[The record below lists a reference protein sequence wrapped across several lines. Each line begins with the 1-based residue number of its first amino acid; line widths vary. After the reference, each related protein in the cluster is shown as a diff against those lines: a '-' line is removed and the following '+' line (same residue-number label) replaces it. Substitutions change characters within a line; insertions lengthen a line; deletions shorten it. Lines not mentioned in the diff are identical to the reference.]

1 MNNLETM
8 WNIKNMNTY
17 TDFIRT
23 VAIIIYT
30 YYVFRKVINVKL
42 KDIKVI
48 DKFFIIISTLI
59 ISFLICNIITD
70 IKSYYSILIEISLI
84 SIVNYFVNK
93 KELYYSF
100 LLTTISFGINYS
112 IYMLSVIIAFIPNA
126 IFKIQNDYIGLLIIL
141 VIYTLLIYKIFKL
154 KRLKYGISLLN
165 GKLQN
170 SYISYLFFN
179 LCIIILAFAIV
190 LQEIPVLGI
199 RKVGLGLML
208 LIIVI
213 FITIKESIKLY
224 YKQNLLIKD
233 LESTKKELSE
243 KNEELAK
250 LEKENL
256 EFSKTS
262 HSLAHRQKA
271 LEYKLNKLI
280 NGDKAT
286 PQDTTKEELKKELED
301 ISKDIYKK
309 PSDIEIE
316 KTGIDKIDNM
326 LEYMKSECDKNN
338 IEFNLQ
344 IIGNIHYMVN
354 HFISEN
360 DLEILLA
367 DHIKDAIIAIQH
379 STNKNRSILVK
390 IGKIQKYYG
399 IYIYDSGVE
408 FTDEVLNK
416 LGKEPIT
423 THKDSG
429 GTGMGFMNTFDTL
442 KRYNASLNI
451 IKIDKPS
458 LDNYTKSVEI
468 LFNSKNEIQF
478 IK

>member
-1 MNNLETM
+1 MSNLEIM
-8 WNIKNMNTY
+8 WNTKNINTY
-17 TDFIRT
+17 VNFIRT
-23 VAIIIYT
+23 IVIIECT
-30 YYVFRKVINVKL
+30 YYVFRKIINVKL
-42 KDIKVI
+42 KDIRAKDKVI
-48 DKFFIIISTLI
+48 IIISTLI
-59 ISFLICNIITD
+59 VAFIVCNIKYKVNYYRIFIEVLLIC
-70 IKSYYSILIEISLI
+70 
-84 SIVNYFVNK
+84 IVNRFIYK
-93 KELYYSF
+93 TEIYYSF

-112 IYMLSVIIAFIPNA
+112 IYWLSIAISFIPNA

-141 VIYTLLIYKIFKL
+141 VIYTVLINRIFKL

-170 SYISYLFFN
+170 SYFSYWIFN
-179 LCIIILAFAIV
+179 LCIMILIFAII
-190 LQEIPVLGI
+190 LQEISLFDIRNIGEVLTLL
-199 RKVGLGLML
+199 VFFML
-208 LIIVI
+208 
-213 FITIKESIKLY
+213 ITIKESIKLY

>member
-1 MNNLETM
+1 MSNLEIM
-8 WNIKNMNTY
+8 WNTKNINTY
-17 TDFIRT
+17 IDFIRT
-23 VAIIIYT
+23 VVIIMCT
-30 YYVFRKVINVKL
+30 YYVFRKIINVK
-42 KDIKVI
+42 II
-48 DKFFIIISTLI
+48 DMKAKTKFMIIISILI
-59 ISFLICNIITD
+59 IAFITCF
-70 IKSYYSILIEISLI
+70 IRFKVKKYYGILIELLLI
-84 SIVNYFVNK
+84 SIVNCFVYK
-93 KELYYSF
+93 RELYYSF
-100 LLTTISFGINYS
+100 LLTIISFGINYS
-112 IYMLSVIIAFIPNA
+112 IYVLSVLVAFIPNA
-126 IFKIQNDYIGLLIIL
+126 IFEIQNDYIGLLMIL
-141 VIYTLLIYKIFKL
+141 VIYTLLINRIFKL

-170 SYISYLFFN
+170 SYFSFLFFN
-179 LCIIILAFAIV
+179 LCIMILIFAIL
-190 LQEIPVLGI
+190 LQEISLFYIRNIGEVLT
-199 RKVGLGLML
+199 L
-208 LIIVI
+208 LV
-213 FITIKESIKLY
+213 FFVLITIKESIKLY

-262 HSLAHRQKA
+262 HSLAHRQKV

-338 IEFNLQ
+338 IEFYLQ

-468 LFNSKNEIQF
+468 LFDSKNKIQF
-478 IK
+478 K

>member
-1 MNNLETM
+1 M
-8 WNIKNMNTY
+8 WNITNINIYIDYIKM
-17 TDFIRT
+17 T
-23 VAIIIYT
+23 VIIMYT
-30 YYVFRKVINVKL
+30 YYIFRKVINVKL
-42 KDIKVI
+42 KDIKAT
-48 DKFFIIISTLI
+48 DKILIIISIPI
-59 ISFLICNIITD
+59 IAFITRNIKSEIKYYRAFVELFLISVI
-70 IKSYYSILIEISLI
+70 
-84 SIVNYFVNK
+84 NYLVYK
-93 KELYYSF
+93 KEIYYSF

-141 VIYTLLIYKIFKL
+141 VNYTLLIYRIFKL

-165 GKLQN
+165 GKLQD
-170 SYISYLFFN
+170 SYFSYWIFN
-179 LCIIILAFAIV
+179 LCFMSLMFAIIF
-190 LQEIPVLGI
+190 QEIALFDIVNIGT
-199 RKVGLGLML
+199 GLLL
-208 LIIVI
+208 LIAFV

>member
-1 MNNLETM
+1 M
-8 WNIKNMNTY
+8 
-17 TDFIRT
+17 
-23 VAIIIYT
+23 
-30 YYVFRKVINVKL
+30 
-42 KDIKVI
+42 
-48 DKFFIIISTLI
+48 
-59 ISFLICNIITD
+59 
-70 IKSYYSILIEISLI
+70 
-84 SIVNYFVNK
+84 
-93 KELYYSF
+93 
-100 LLTTISFGINYS
+100 
-112 IYMLSVIIAFIPNA
+112 
-126 IFKIQNDYIGLLIIL
+126 LIIL
-141 VIYTLLIYKIFKL
+141 VNYTLLIYRIFKL

-165 GKLQN
+165 GKLQD
-170 SYISYLFFN
+170 SYFSYWIFN
-179 LCIIILAFAIV
+179 LCFMSLMFAIIF
-190 LQEIPVLGI
+190 QEIALFDIVNIGT
-199 RKVGLGLML
+199 GLLL
-208 LIIVI
+208 LIAFV

-468 LFNSKNEIQF
+468 LFDSKNEIQF
-478 IK
+478 K

>member
-1 MNNLETM
+1 MSNLEIM
-8 WNIKNMNTY
+8 WNTKNINTY
-17 TDFIRT
+17 VNFIRR
-23 VAIIIYT
+23 VLIIMCT
-30 YYVFRKVINVKL
+30 YYVFIKVINIKL
-42 KDIKVI
+42 KDIKVS
-48 DKFFIIISTLI
+48 DKILIIISIPI
-59 ISFLICNIITD
+59 ISFITCSVKFEVKHYR
-70 IKSYYSILIEISLI
+70 IFVELFLI
-84 SIVNYFVNK
+84 SVINYLVYK
-93 KELYYSF
+93 KEIYYSF

-262 HSLAHRQKA
+262 HSLAHRQKV

>member
-84 SIVNYFVNK
+84 SIVNYFVYK
-93 KELYYSF
+93 KEIYYSF
-100 LLTTISFGINYS
+100 LLTVISFGINYS
-112 IYMLSVIIAFIPNA
+112 IYWLSIAISFVPNA
-126 IFKIQNDYIGLLIIL
+126 IFEIQNDYIGLLIIL
-141 VIYTLLIYKIFKL
+141 VMYTVLINRIFKL

-170 SYISYLFFN
+170 SYFSYLFFN
-179 LCIIILAFAIV
+179 LCIMILIFAIL
-190 LQEIPVLGI
+190 LQEISLFYIRNIGEVLT
-199 RKVGLGLML
+199 L
-208 LIIVI
+208 LV
-213 FITIKESIKLY
+213 FFVLITIKESIKLY

>member
-1 MNNLETM
+1 MSNLEIM
-8 WNIKNMNTY
+8 WNTKNINTY
-17 TDFIRT
+17 VNFIRT
-23 VAIIIYT
+23 IVIIECT
-30 YYVFRKVINVKL
+30 YYVFRKIINVKL
-42 KDIKVI
+42 KDIRAKDKVI
-48 DKFFIIISTLI
+48 IIISTLI
-59 ISFLICNIITD
+59 VAFIVCNIKYKVNYYRIFIEVLLIC
-70 IKSYYSILIEISLI
+70 
-84 SIVNYFVNK
+84 IVNRFIYK
-93 KELYYSF
+93 TEIYYSF

>member
-1 MNNLETM
+1 MSNLEIM
-8 WNIKNMNTY
+8 WNTKNINTY
-17 TDFIRT
+17 VNFIRT
-23 VAIIIYT
+23 IVIIECT
-30 YYVFRKVINVKL
+30 YYVFRKIINVKL
-42 KDIKVI
+42 KDIRAKDKVI
-48 DKFFIIISTLI
+48 IIISTLI
-59 ISFLICNIITD
+59 VAFIVCNIKYKVNYYRIFIEVLLIC
-70 IKSYYSILIEISLI
+70 
-84 SIVNYFVNK
+84 IVNRFIYK
-93 KELYYSF
+93 TEIYYSF

-468 LFNSKNEIQF
+468 LFDSKNEIQF
-478 IK
+478 K

>member
-1 MNNLETM
+1 M
-8 WNIKNMNTY
+8 WNITNINIY
-17 TDFIRT
+17 IDFIKMT
-23 VAIIIYT
+23 VIIMYT
-30 YYVFRKVINVKL
+30 YYIFSKVINVKL
-42 KDIKVI
+42 KDIRAT
-48 DKFFIIISTLI
+48 DKILIIISIPI
-59 ISFLICNIITD
+59 ISFITCSVKFEVKHYR
-70 IKSYYSILIEISLI
+70 IFVELFLI
-84 SIVNYFVNK
+84 SVVNYLVYK
-93 KELYYSF
+93 KEIYYSF

-112 IYMLSVIIAFIPNA
+112 IYWLSIAISFVPNA
-126 IFKIQNDYIGLLIIL
+126 IFEIQNDYIGLLIIL
-141 VIYTLLIYKIFKL
+141 VMYTVLINRIFKL

-170 SYISYLFFN
+170 SYFSYWIFN
-179 LCIIILAFAIV
+179 LCIMILIFAII
-190 LQEIPVLGI
+190 LQEISLFDIRNIGEVLTLL
-199 RKVGLGLML
+199 VFFML
-208 LIIVI
+208 
-213 FITIKESIKLY
+213 ITIKESIKLY

>member
-1 MNNLETM
+1 MSNLEIM
-8 WNIKNMNTY
+8 WNTKNINTY
-17 TDFIRT
+17 VNFIRT
-23 VAIIIYT
+23 IVIIECT
-30 YYVFRKVINVKL
+30 YYVFRKIINVKL
-42 KDIKVI
+42 KDIRAKDKVI
-48 DKFFIIISTLI
+48 IIISTLI
-59 ISFLICNIITD
+59 VAFIVCNIKYKVNYYRIFIEVLLIC
-70 IKSYYSILIEISLI
+70 
-84 SIVNYFVNK
+84 IVNRFIYK
-93 KELYYSF
+93 TEIYYYF

-112 IYMLSVIIAFIPNA
+112 IYWLSIAISFIPNA

-141 VIYTLLIYKIFKL
+141 VNYTLLIYRIFKL

-170 SYISYLFFN
+170 SYFSYLFFN
-179 LCIIILAFAIV
+179 LCIMILIFAIL
-190 LQEIPVLGI
+190 LQEISLFYIRNIGEVLT
-199 RKVGLGLML
+199 L
-208 LIIVI
+208 LV
-213 FITIKESIKLY
+213 FFVLITIKESIKLY

>member
-1 MNNLETM
+1 M
-8 WNIKNMNTY
+8 WNITNINIYIDYIKM
-17 TDFIRT
+17 T
-23 VAIIIYT
+23 VIIMYT
-30 YYVFRKVINVKL
+30 YYIFRKVINVKL
-42 KDIKVI
+42 KDIKAT
-48 DKFFIIISTLI
+48 DKILIIISIPI
-59 ISFLICNIITD
+59 IAFITRNIKSEIKYYRAFVELFLISVI
-70 IKSYYSILIEISLI
+70 
-84 SIVNYFVNK
+84 NYLVYK
-93 KELYYSF
+93 KEIYYSF

>member
-1 MNNLETM
+1 M
-8 WNIKNMNTY
+8 WNITNINIY
-17 TDFIRT
+17 IDFIKMT
-23 VAIIIYT
+23 VINMYT
-30 YYVFRKVINVKL
+30 YYIFSKVINVKL
-42 KDIKVI
+42 KDIRAT
-48 DKFFIIISTLI
+48 DKILIIISIPI
-59 ISFLICNIITD
+59 IAFITRNIKSEVKYYRAFVELFLI
-70 IKSYYSILIEISLI
+70 SV
-84 SIVNYFVNK
+84 VNYFVYK
-93 KELYYSF
+93 KEIYYSF

-112 IYMLSVIIAFIPNA
+112 IYWLSIAISFIPNA

-141 VIYTLLIYKIFKL
+141 VIYTVLINRIFKL

-170 SYISYLFFN
+170 SYFSYLFFN
-179 LCIIILAFAIV
+179 LCIMILIFAIL
-190 LQEIPVLGI
+190 LQEISLFYIRNIGEVLT
-199 RKVGLGLML
+199 L
-208 LIIVI
+208 LV
-213 FITIKESIKLY
+213 FFVLITIKESIKLY

-468 LFNSKNEIQF
+468 LFDSKNEIQF
-478 IK
+478 K

>member
-1 MNNLETM
+1 MSNLEIM
-8 WNIKNMNTY
+8 WNTKNINTY
-17 TDFIRT
+17 VNFIRT
-23 VAIIIYT
+23 IVIIECT
-30 YYVFRKVINVKL
+30 YYVFRKIINVKL
-42 KDIKVI
+42 KDIRAKDKVI
-48 DKFFIIISTLI
+48 IIISTLI
-59 ISFLICNIITD
+59 VAFIVCNIKYKVNYYRIFIEVLLIC
-70 IKSYYSILIEISLI
+70 
-84 SIVNYFVNK
+84 IVNRFIYK
-93 KELYYSF
+93 TEIYYSF

-141 VIYTLLIYKIFKL
+141 VIYTVLINRIFKL

-165 GKLQN
+165 GKLQD
-170 SYISYLFFN
+170 SYFSYWIFN
-179 LCIIILAFAIV
+179 LCFMSLMFAIIF
-190 LQEIPVLGI
+190 QEIALFDIVNIGT
-199 RKVGLGLML
+199 GLLL
-208 LIIVI
+208 LIAFVL
-213 FITIKESIKLY
+213 ITIKESIKLY

>member
-1 MNNLETM
+1 M
-8 WNIKNMNTY
+8 WNITNINIYIDYIKM
-17 TDFIRT
+17 T
-23 VAIIIYT
+23 VIIMYT
-30 YYVFRKVINVKL
+30 YYIFRKVINVKL
-42 KDIKVI
+42 KDIKAT
-48 DKFFIIISTLI
+48 DKILIIISIPI
-59 ISFLICNIITD
+59 IAFITRNIKSEIKYYRAFVELFLISVI
-70 IKSYYSILIEISLI
+70 
-84 SIVNYFVNK
+84 NYLVYK
-93 KELYYSF
+93 KEIYYSF

-141 VIYTLLIYKIFKL
+141 VNYTLLIYRIFKL

-165 GKLQN
+165 GKLQD
-170 SYISYLFFN
+170 SYFSYWIFN
-179 LCIIILAFAIV
+179 LCFMSLMFAIIF
-190 LQEIPVLGI
+190 QEIALFDIVNIGT
-199 RKVGLGLML
+199 GLLL
-208 LIIVI
+208 LIAFV

-468 LFNSKNEIQF
+468 LFDSKNEIQF
-478 IK
+478 K

>member
-1 MNNLETM
+1 MSNLEIM
-8 WNIKNMNTY
+8 WNTKNINTY
-17 TDFIRT
+17 VNFIRR
-23 VAIIIYT
+23 VLIIMCT
-30 YYVFRKVINVKL
+30 YYVFIKVINIKL
-42 KDIKVI
+42 KDIKVS
-48 DKFFIIISTLI
+48 DKILIIISIPI
-59 ISFLICNIITD
+59 ISFITCSVKFEVKHYR
-70 IKSYYSILIEISLI
+70 IFVELFLI
-84 SIVNYFVNK
+84 SVINYLVYK
-93 KELYYSF
+93 KEIYYSF

-112 IYMLSVIIAFIPNA
+112 IYWLSIAISFVPNA
-126 IFKIQNDYIGLLIIL
+126 IFEIQNDYIGLLIIL
-141 VIYTLLIYKIFKL
+141 VMYTVLINRIFKL

-170 SYISYLFFN
+170 SYFSYWIFN
-179 LCIIILAFAIV
+179 LCIMILIFAII
-190 LQEIPVLGI
+190 LQEISLFDIRNIGEVLTLL
-199 RKVGLGLML
+199 VFFML
-208 LIIVI
+208 
-213 FITIKESIKLY
+213 ITIKESIKLY

>member
-1 MNNLETM
+1 M
-8 WNIKNMNTY
+8 WNITNINTY
-17 TDFIRT
+17 IDFIRT
-23 VAIIIYT
+23 VVIIICT
-30 YYVFRKVINVKL
+30 YYVFRKIINVK
-42 KDIKVI
+42 II
-48 DKFFIIISTLI
+48 DMKATTKFMIIISILI
-59 ISFLICNIITD
+59 IAFITCF
-70 IKSYYSILIEISLI
+70 IRFKVKKYYGILIELLLI
-84 SIVNYFVNK
+84 SIVNCFVYK
-93 KELYYSF
+93 REIYYSF
-100 LLTTISFGINYS
+100 LLTIISFGINYS

-141 VIYTLLIYKIFKL
+141 VNYTLLIYRIFKL

-165 GKLQN
+165 GKLQD

-190 LQEIPVLGI
+190 LQEIPVLGV

-262 HSLAHRQKA
+262 HSLAHRQKV

-280 NGDKAT
+280 NGDKAI

-468 LFNSKNEIQF
+468 LFDSKNEIQF

>member
-1 MNNLETM
+1 M
-8 WNIKNMNTY
+8 WNTKNINTY
-17 TDFIRT
+17 VNFIRT
-23 VAIIIYT
+23 IVIIECT
-30 YYVFRKVINVKL
+30 YYVFRKIINVKL
-42 KDIKVI
+42 KDIRAKDKVI
-48 DKFFIIISTLI
+48 IIISTLI
-59 ISFLICNIITD
+59 VAFIVCNIKYKVNYYRIFIEVLLIC
-70 IKSYYSILIEISLI
+70 
-84 SIVNYFVNK
+84 IVNRFIYK
-93 KELYYSF
+93 TEIYYSF

-379 STNKNRSILVK
+379 SANKNRSILVK

>member
-1 MNNLETM
+1 MVKS
-8 WNIKNMNTY
+8 NIKSE
-17 TDFIRT
+17 
-23 VAIIIYT
+23 VK
-30 YYVFRKVINVKL
+30 YYRAFVEL
-42 KDIKVI
+42 
-48 DKFFIIISTLI
+48 
-59 ISFLICNIITD
+59 FLI
-70 IKSYYSILIEISLI
+70 SV
-84 SIVNYFVNK
+84 VNYLVYK
-93 KELYYSF
+93 KEIYYSF

-112 IYMLSVIIAFIPNA
+112 IYWLSIAISFVPNA
-126 IFKIQNDYIGLLIIL
+126 IFEIQNDYIGLLIIL
-141 VIYTLLIYKIFKL
+141 VMYTVLINRIFKL

-170 SYISYLFFN
+170 SYFSYWIFN
-179 LCIIILAFAIV
+179 LCIMILIFAII
-190 LQEIPVLGI
+190 LQEISLFDIRNIGEVLTLL
-199 RKVGLGLML
+199 VFFML
-208 LIIVI
+208 
-213 FITIKESIKLY
+213 ITIKESIKLY

>member
-1 MNNLETM
+1 MSNLEIM
-8 WNIKNMNTY
+8 WNTKNINTY
-17 TDFIRT
+17 VNFIRR
-23 VAIIIYT
+23 VLIIMCT
-30 YYVFRKVINVKL
+30 YYVFIKVINIKL
-42 KDIKVI
+42 KDIKVS
-48 DKFFIIISTLI
+48 DKILIIISIPI
-59 ISFLICNIITD
+59 ISFITCSVKFEVKHYR
-70 IKSYYSILIEISLI
+70 IFVELFLI
-84 SIVNYFVNK
+84 SVINYLVYK
-93 KELYYSF
+93 KEIYYSF

-141 VIYTLLIYKIFKL
+141 VIYTVLINRIFKL

-165 GKLQN
+165 GKLQD

>member
-1 MNNLETM
+1 MSNLEIM
-8 WNIKNMNTY
+8 WNTKNINTY
-17 TDFIRT
+17 VNFIRT
-23 VAIIIYT
+23 IVIIECT
-30 YYVFRKVINVKL
+30 YYVFRKIINVKL
-42 KDIKVI
+42 KDIRAKDKVI
-48 DKFFIIISTLI
+48 IIISTLI
-59 ISFLICNIITD
+59 VAFIVCNIKYKVNYYRIFIEVLLIC
-70 IKSYYSILIEISLI
+70 
-84 SIVNYFVNK
+84 IVNRFIYK
-93 KELYYSF
+93 TEIYYSF

-126 IFKIQNDYIGLLIIL
+126 IFKIQNDYIGLLMIL
-141 VIYTLLIYKIFKL
+141 VIYTLLINRIFKL

-165 GKLQN
+165 GKLQD
-170 SYISYLFFN
+170 SYFSYWIFN
-179 LCIIILAFAIV
+179 LCFMSLMFAIIF
-190 LQEIPVLGI
+190 QEIALFDIVNIGT
-199 RKVGLGLML
+199 GLLL
-208 LIIVI
+208 LIAFV

-468 LFNSKNEIQF
+468 LFDSKNEIQF
-478 IK
+478 K

>member
-1 MNNLETM
+1 M
-8 WNIKNMNTY
+8 WNITNINIYIDYIKM
-17 TDFIRT
+17 T
-23 VAIIIYT
+23 VIIMYT
-30 YYVFRKVINVKL
+30 YYIFRKVINVKL
-42 KDIKVI
+42 KDIKAT
-48 DKFFIIISTLI
+48 DKILIIISIPI
-59 ISFLICNIITD
+59 IAFITRNIKSEIKYYRAFVELFLISVI
-70 IKSYYSILIEISLI
+70 
-84 SIVNYFVNK
+84 NYLVYK
-93 KELYYSF
+93 KEIYYSF

-141 VIYTLLIYKIFKL
+141 VNYTLLIYRIFKL

-165 GKLQN
+165 GKLQD
-170 SYISYLFFN
+170 SYFSYWIFN
-179 LCIIILAFAIV
+179 LRFMSLMFAIIF
-190 LQEIPVLGI
+190 QEIALFDIVNIGT
-199 RKVGLGLML
+199 GLLL
-208 LIIVI
+208 LIAFVL
-213 FITIKESIKLY
+213 ITIKESIKLY

>member
-141 VIYTLLIYKIFKL
+141 VNYTLLIYRIFKL

-165 GKLQN
+165 GKLQD
-170 SYISYLFFN
+170 SYFSYWIFN
-179 LCIIILAFAIV
+179 LCFMSLMFAIIF
-190 LQEIPVLGI
+190 QEIALFDIVNIGT
-199 RKVGLGLML
+199 GLLL
-208 LIIVI
+208 LIAFVL
-213 FITIKESIKLY
+213 ITIKESIKLY

-262 HSLAHRQKA
+262 HSLAHRQKV

-468 LFNSKNEIQF
+468 LFDSKNEIQF

>member
-84 SIVNYFVNK
+84 SIVNYFVYK
-93 KELYYSF
+93 KEIYYSF
-100 LLTTISFGINYS
+100 LLTVISFGINYS
-112 IYMLSVIIAFIPNA
+112 IYWLSIAISFVPNA
-126 IFKIQNDYIGLLIIL
+126 IFEIQNDYIGLLIIL
-141 VIYTLLIYKIFKL
+141 VMYTVLINRIFKL

-170 SYISYLFFN
+170 SYFSYWIFN
-179 LCIIILAFAIV
+179 LCIMILIFAII
-190 LQEIPVLGI
+190 LQEISLFDIRNIGEVLTLL
-199 RKVGLGLML
+199 VFFML
-208 LIIVI
+208 
-213 FITIKESIKLY
+213 ITIKESIKLY

>member
-1 MNNLETM
+1 MSNLEIM
-8 WNIKNMNTY
+8 WNTKNINTY
-17 TDFIRT
+17 VNFIRR
-23 VAIIIYT
+23 VLIIMCT
-30 YYVFRKVINVKL
+30 YYVFIKVINIKL
-42 KDIKVI
+42 KDIKVS
-48 DKFFIIISTLI
+48 DKILIIISIPI
-59 ISFLICNIITD
+59 ISFITCSVKFEVKHYR
-70 IKSYYSILIEISLI
+70 IFVELFLI
-84 SIVNYFVNK
+84 SVINYLVYK
-93 KELYYSF
+93 KEIYYSF

-126 IFKIQNDYIGLLIIL
+126 IFKIQNDYIGFLIIL
-141 VIYTLLIYKIFKL
+141 VNYTLLIYRIFKL

-165 GKLQN
+165 GKLQD

-190 LQEIPVLGI
+190 LQEIPVLGV

>member
-1 MNNLETM
+1 MSNLEIM
-8 WNIKNMNTY
+8 WNTKNINTY
-17 TDFIRT
+17 VNFIRT
-23 VAIIIYT
+23 IVIIECT
-30 YYVFRKVINVKL
+30 YYVFRKIINVKL
-42 KDIKVI
+42 KDIRAKDKVI
-48 DKFFIIISTLI
+48 IIISTLI
-59 ISFLICNIITD
+59 VAFIVCNIKYKVNYYRIFIEVLLIC
-70 IKSYYSILIEISLI
+70 
-84 SIVNYFVNK
+84 IVNRFIYK
-93 KELYYSF
+93 TEIYYSF

-262 HSLAHRQKA
+262 HSLAHRQKV

-468 LFNSKNEIQF
+468 LFDSKNEIQF
-478 IK
+478 K

>member
-1 MNNLETM
+1 MSNLEIM
-8 WNIKNMNTY
+8 WNTKNINTY
-17 TDFIRT
+17 VNFIRT
-23 VAIIIYT
+23 IVIIECT
-30 YYVFRKVINVKL
+30 YYVFRKIINVKL
-42 KDIKVI
+42 KDIRAKDKVI
-48 DKFFIIISTLI
+48 IIISTLI
-59 ISFLICNIITD
+59 VAFIVCNIKYKVNYYRIFIEVLLIC
-70 IKSYYSILIEISLI
+70 
-84 SIVNYFVNK
+84 IVNRFIYK
-93 KELYYSF
+93 TEIYYSF

-165 GKLQN
+165 GKLQD
-170 SYISYLFFN
+170 SYFSYWIFN
-179 LCIIILAFAIV
+179 LCFMSLMFAIIF
-190 LQEIPVLGI
+190 QEIALFDIVNIGT
-199 RKVGLGLML
+199 GLLL
-208 LIIVI
+208 LIAFVL
-213 FITIKESIKLY
+213 ITIKESIKLY

-262 HSLAHRQKA
+262 HSLAHRQKV

-468 LFNSKNEIQF
+468 LFDSKNEIQF
-478 IK
+478 K

>member
-17 TDFIRT
+17 TDFLRT

-59 ISFLICNIITD
+59 ISFLICNIITE
-70 IKSYYSILIEISLI
+70 IKSYYSILIEILLI
-84 SIVNYFVNK
+84 SVVNYFVYK
-93 KELYYSF
+93 KEIYYSF
-100 LLTTISFGINYS
+100 LLTIISFGINYS
-112 IYMLSVIIAFIPNA
+112 IYVLSVLIAFIPNA
-126 IFKIQNDYIGLLIIL
+126 IFKIQNDYIGFLIIS
-141 VIYTLLIYKIFKL
+141 VIYIFLIYRFFKL
-154 KRLKYGISLLN
+154 KRLRYGISLLN
-165 GKLQN
+165 GKLLD
-170 SYISYLFFN
+170 SYFSYWIFN
-179 LCIIILAFAIV
+179 LCFMVLMFAIIF
-190 LQEIPVLGI
+190 QEISLFNI
-199 RKVGLGLML
+199 INVGTGLLFLVFFM
-208 LIIVI
+208 

-233 LESTKKELSE
+233 LESTKKELNE

-262 HSLAHRQKA
+262 HSLAHKQKA
-271 LEYKLNKLI
+271 LEYKINKLI
-280 NGDKAT
+280 NEDN
-286 PQDTTKEELKKELED
+286 TTISQGGTKQELKNELEN
-301 ISKDIYKK
+301 ISKYVYKK
-309 PSDIEIE
+309 PTDIEIE

-326 LEYMKSECDKNN
+326 LEYMNSECDKNN

-354 HFISEN
+354 HIISEN
-360 DLEILLA
+360 ELEILLA
-367 DHIKDAIIAIQH
+367 DHIKDAIIAIQY

-423 THKDSG
+423 THKDNG

-442 KRYNASLNI
+442 KRHNASLNI
-451 IKIDKPS
+451 TKIGRPS
-458 LDNYTKSVEI
+458 LDDYTKLVAI
-468 LFNSKNEIQF
+468 IFDSKKEVNI
-478 IK
+478 

>member
-1 MNNLETM
+1 M
-8 WNIKNMNTY
+8 
-17 TDFIRT
+17 
-23 VAIIIYT
+23 
-30 YYVFRKVINVKL
+30 
-42 KDIKVI
+42 
-48 DKFFIIISTLI
+48 
-59 ISFLICNIITD
+59 
-70 IKSYYSILIEISLI
+70 
-84 SIVNYFVNK
+84 
-93 KELYYSF
+93 
-100 LLTTISFGINYS
+100 TTISFGINYS
-112 IYMLSVIIAFIPNA
+112 IYWLSIAISFIPNA

-141 VIYTLLIYKIFKL
+141 VIYTVLINRIFKL

-170 SYISYLFFN
+170 SYFSYLFFN
-179 LCIIILAFAIV
+179 LCIMILIFAIL
-190 LQEIPVLGI
+190 LQEISLFYIRNIGEVLT
-199 RKVGLGLML
+199 L
-208 LIIVI
+208 LV
-213 FITIKESIKLY
+213 FFVLITIKESIKLY

-468 LFNSKNEIQF
+468 LFDSKNEIQF
-478 IK
+478 K

>member
-1 MNNLETM
+1 MSNLEIM
-8 WNIKNMNTY
+8 WNTKNINTY
-17 TDFIRT
+17 VNFIRT
-23 VAIIIYT
+23 IVIIECT
-30 YYVFRKVINVKL
+30 YYVFRKIINVKL
-42 KDIKVI
+42 KDIRAKDKVI
-48 DKFFIIISTLI
+48 IIISTLI
-59 ISFLICNIITD
+59 VAFIVCNIKYKVNYYRIFIEVLLIC
-70 IKSYYSILIEISLI
+70 
-84 SIVNYFVNK
+84 IVNRFIYK
-93 KELYYSF
+93 TEIYYSF

-170 SYISYLFFN
+170 SYFSYWIFN
-179 LCIIILAFAIV
+179 LCFMSLMFAIIF
-190 LQEIPVLGI
+190 QEIALFDIVNIGT
-199 RKVGLGLML
+199 GLLL
-208 LIIVI
+208 LIAFV

-224 YKQNLLIKD
+224 YKRNLLIKD

-262 HSLAHRQKA
+262 HSLAHRQKV

-468 LFNSKNEIQF
+468 LFDSKNEIQF
-478 IK
+478 K

>member
-84 SIVNYFVNK
+84 SIVNYFVYK
-93 KELYYSF
+93 KEIYYSF
-100 LLTTISFGINYS
+100 LLTVISFGINYS
-112 IYMLSVIIAFIPNA
+112 IYWLSIAISFVPNA
-126 IFKIQNDYIGLLIIL
+126 IFEIQNDYIGLLIIL
-141 VIYTLLIYKIFKL
+141 VIYTVLINRIFKL

-170 SYISYLFFN
+170 SYFSYWIFN
-179 LCIIILAFAIV
+179 LCIMILIFAII
-190 LQEIPVLGI
+190 LQEISLFDIRNIGEVLTLL
-199 RKVGLGLML
+199 VFFML
-208 LIIVI
+208 
-213 FITIKESIKLY
+213 ITIKESIKLY

>member
-1 MNNLETM
+1 MSNLEIM
-8 WNIKNMNTY
+8 WNTKNINTY
-17 TDFIRT
+17 VNFIRT
-23 VAIIIYT
+23 IVIIECT
-30 YYVFRKVINVKL
+30 YYVFRKIINVKL
-42 KDIKVI
+42 KDIRAKDKVI
-48 DKFFIIISTLI
+48 IIISTLI
-59 ISFLICNIITD
+59 VAFIVCNIKYKVNYYRIFIEVLLIC
-70 IKSYYSILIEISLI
+70 
-84 SIVNYFVNK
+84 IVNRFIYK
-93 KELYYSF
+93 TEIYYSF

-262 HSLAHRQKA
+262 HSLAHRQKV

>member
-1 MNNLETM
+1 MSNLEIM
-8 WNIKNMNTY
+8 WNTKNINTY
-17 TDFIRT
+17 VNFIRR
-23 VAIIIYT
+23 VLIIMCT
-30 YYVFRKVINVKL
+30 YYVFIKAINVKL
-42 KDIKVI
+42 KDIKVS
-48 DKFFIIISTLI
+48 DKILIIISMPI
-59 ISFLICNIITD
+59 ISFITCS
-70 IKSYYSILIEISLI
+70 IKSEVKHYRIFVELFLI
-84 SIVNYFVNK
+84 SVINYLVYK
-93 KELYYSF
+93 KEIYYSF
-100 LLTTISFGINYS
+100 LLTTISHGINYS

-141 VIYTLLIYKIFKL
+141 VNYTLLIYRIFKL

-165 GKLQN
+165 GKLQD
-170 SYISYLFFN
+170 SYFSYWIFN
-179 LCIIILAFAIV
+179 LCFMSLMFAIIF
-190 LQEIPVLGI
+190 QEIALFDIVNIGT
-199 RKVGLGLML
+199 GLLL
-208 LIIVI
+208 LIAFVL
-213 FITIKESIKLY
+213 ITIKESIKLY

>member
-1 MNNLETM
+1 M
-8 WNIKNMNTY
+8 WNITNINIYIDYIKM
-17 TDFIRT
+17 T
-23 VAIIIYT
+23 VIIMYT
-30 YYVFRKVINVKL
+30 YYIFRKVINVKL
-42 KDIKVI
+42 KDIKAT
-48 DKFFIIISTLI
+48 DKILIIISIPI
-59 ISFLICNIITD
+59 IAFITRNIKSEIKYYRAFVELFLISVI
-70 IKSYYSILIEISLI
+70 
-84 SIVNYFVNK
+84 NYLVYK
-93 KELYYSF
+93 KEIYYSF

-141 VIYTLLIYKIFKL
+141 VNYTLLIYRIFKL

-170 SYISYLFFN
+170 SYFSYWIFN
-179 LCIIILAFAIV
+179 LCIMILIFAII
-190 LQEIPVLGI
+190 LQEISLFDIRNIGEVLTLL
-199 RKVGLGLML
+199 VFFML
-208 LIIVI
+208 
-213 FITIKESIKLY
+213 ITIKESIKLY

>member
-112 IYMLSVIIAFIPNA
+112 IYMLSVIISFIPNA

-141 VIYTLLIYKIFKL
+141 VNYTLLIYRIFKL

-165 GKLQN
+165 GKLQD
-170 SYISYLFFN
+170 SYFSYWIFN
-179 LCIIILAFAIV
+179 LCFMSLMFAIIF
-190 LQEIPVLGI
+190 QEIALFDIVNIGT
-199 RKVGLGLML
+199 GLLL
-208 LIIVI
+208 LIAFVL
-213 FITIKESIKLY
+213 ITIKESIKLY

-262 HSLAHRQKA
+262 HSLAHRQKV

-468 LFNSKNEIQF
+468 LFDSKNEIQF
-478 IK
+478 K

>member
-1 MNNLETM
+1 LSNLEIM
-8 WNIKNMNTY
+8 WNTKNINTY
-17 TDFIRT
+17 VNFIRT
-23 VAIIIYT
+23 IVIIECT
-30 YYVFRKVINVKL
+30 YYVFRKIINVKL
-42 KDIKVI
+42 KDIRAKDKVI
-48 DKFFIIISTLI
+48 IIISTLI
-59 ISFLICNIITD
+59 VAFIVCNIKYKVNYYRIFIEVLLIC
-70 IKSYYSILIEISLI
+70 
-84 SIVNYFVNK
+84 IVNRFIYK
-93 KELYYSF
+93 TEIYYSF